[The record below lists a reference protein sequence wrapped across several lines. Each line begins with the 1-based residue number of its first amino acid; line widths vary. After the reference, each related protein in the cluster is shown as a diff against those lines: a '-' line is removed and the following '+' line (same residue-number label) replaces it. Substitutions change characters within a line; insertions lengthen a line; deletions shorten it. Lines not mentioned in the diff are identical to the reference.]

1 MDTAFKRRWN
11 FSYLGIDDNEANLV
25 GKRIT
30 LGKEEFAHTIEWNAL
45 RKSLNHFLAD
55 KGINED
61 KQIGPYF
68 LSREVSIPDEG
79 DQIAPEPFVDAFQQK
94 VLMYLFEDAARHHRA
109 SLFAGCDHK
118 GNRYSNVRSEFV
130 RKGMHIFNQQIVDS
144 VPTTSTNAPI
154 DPNSTSPPGTG

>member
-1 MDTAFKRRWN
+1 MPKNTQGGSKHKKGSNSESSTSMKNKKLFN
-11 FSYLGIDDNEANLV
+11 N
-25 GKRIT
+25 
-30 LGKEEFAHTIEWNAL
+30 
-45 RKSLNHFLAD
+45 FLAD

-68 LSREVSIPDEG
+68 LSREVSVPDEG

-109 SLFAGCDHK
+109 SLFAGCDYK
-118 GNRYSNVRSEFV
+118 GNRYSNIRSEFG

-144 VPTTSTNAPI
+144 VPTTSTSAPEGK
-154 DPNSTSPPGTG
+154 DSAAPLGAE